1 MSAVALMPHQE
12 EGVSFLLD
20 RKSGLVAFE
29 QGLGKTRVA
38 LEAFRRA
45 LKAGAVDALIVICPN
60 SLKDNWAEE
69 VARFTPGLTVSVVRG
84 NGRERRKAL
93 AIVADVFVVN
103 YEAARNDIAALRA
116 LMQRRRCA
124 LVLDE
129 SHNVK
134 NIRTLNSICAPPW

>member
-1 MSAVALMPHQE
+1 
-12 EGVSFLLD
+12 VSFLLD

-69 VARFTPGLTVSVVRG
+69 VARFTPGLTVSIVRG

-93 AIVADVFVVN
+93 AVWRMCLLLTTKLLAMTLLRS
-103 YEAARNDIAALRA
+103 AR
-116 LMQRRRCA
+116 
-124 LVLDE
+124 
-129 SHNVK
+129 
-134 NIRTLNSICAPPW
+134 